1 MDKSPNNILEQIRNR
16 LENLSPKQRQLAEFI
31 LENYKKAAF
40 MTSTVLGKTA
50 RVSETTVI
58 RLADSLGCSGFP
70 EFQSLLQSIIHHEL
84 TTIERFSNP
93 DQLNG
98 NAAYSKV
105 FSAEAENIIRVLA
118 SLSNEQISK
127 AVELLYSKKRVLVI
141 GHQAS
146 ACLASYAGYSLSKV
160 RDGVITMNQWDENT
174 FGTVRDM
181 GPDDVAWVHAFPRYP
196 NQTIRIAQFLQSRNV
211 PIILITNGILSPFS
225 EMATIVLPVRIR
237 YDAFVD
243 GLAPVMC
250 LINSLVLETALKNQD
265 NTVQHLEEFEN
276 FVAQTQIFLNDSKKE

>member
-50 RVSETTVI
+50 KVSETTVI

-70 EFQSLLQSIIHHEL
+70 EFQSSLQSIIHHEL
-84 TTIERFSNP
+84 TSIERFSNP
-93 DQLNG
+93 DQSNG
-98 NAAYSKV
+98 NASYSKV

-118 SLSNEQISK
+118 SLSNEQVSR

-160 RDGVITMNQWDENT
+160 RAGVITMNHWDENT
-174 FGTVRDM
+174 FCTVRDM

-265 NTVQHLEEFEN
+265 NTVKHLEEFEN
-276 FVAQTQIFLNDSKKE
+276 FVAKTQIFLNDSKK